1 MLEPPVPLPPFA
13 VKQHWHER
21 FHADA
26 GNAWLR
32 ATLAELL
39 RDR

>member
-1 MLEPPVPLPPFA
+1 MELPFALPAYA

-21 FHADA
+21 FHAEP

-32 ATLAELL
+32 RTVAQLFGSG
-39 RDR
+39 